1 MTKREVVRD
10 TSGRLSDVVTIAR
23 QFVRSIRIDTDFG
36 SEDGL
41 DGYICQG
48 TARNVLDAMARQV
61 QATSQRAF
69 TWTGPYGGGK
79 SSLAL
84 LLCSLV
90 GKDAKL
96 RARAKKIVDVDAEN
110 PISQVFNSG
119 HQGWT
124 VLPIVGQRGSVVQAL
139 SSSLR
144 AARGTRRG
152 PNYGRDTL
160 IDQLMHEAR
169 DRAEGVLVVIDEL
182 GKYLEAASQGIGDD
196 INFFQDLAEKASRCE
211 GRLIV
216 IGVLHQSFDAYASRL
231 SRQVRDDW
239 AKVQGRFVDIPL
251 IAATDEV
258 LELMARAIN
267 VDDGVDRNIAHCV
280 SEVASAMRERRPATP
295 SSIESSLSGCWPLH
309 PVTAALLGPVSRRK
323 FGQNERSSFG
333 FLSSREPYAFA
344 EFLDES
350 PISVASM
357 YEPARYWEYLRA
369 NMEPAILASPDGHR
383 WSAAVDAVERAEA
396 KGSALHVA
404 VTKTVALLDLF
415 RGGSGLA
422 AEERVLCVSVSGA
435 KSKDEI
441 RRALQDLVHWKIL
454 IERRHQNAFGLFAGS
469 DFDIEGAIAQAGAE
483 LSNDVVNQVSALA
496 DLQPVVAKRLYAET
510 GTMRWFDR
518 RIVQVTNLGQV
529 LSTYRPEAGAAGTFF
544 LCLPA
549 ERGQDVRAQIE
560 WQAEMIQ
567 TGQVLLGVPANA
579 NALFDLAL
587 ELTAAQNVL
596 RSRSELEGDAVA
608 RREVLSRV
616 STLQG
621 ALEEEVTD
629 ALAKSAWQWPG
640 GAQRELSGNPSTIA
654 STVAQ
659 WLYPSSPKVMSE
671 LLNREAP
678 SSNANKARRD
688 LMYRMFRHAHQR
700 DLGFEGFPADAGLYH
715 TVLRAQGLHGPKD
728 DASWGFRGPN
738 PSGDAHNRALWPAW
752 SEAQRRCLTDGPA
765 VTIKDVHALWSAR
778 PYGMRSGLIPVLSL
792 AFYLAHRGDLA
803 LYVDGVFTPE
813 LSELVIDEW
822 LIAPESVRLQHVA
835 ATPKR
840 QALLQALQ
848 RGAAESSET
857 PPDQTPLE
865 VARALVSMVLTLP
878 MWTRRT
884 MTVSKEAQLV
894 RNMLLKASDPN
905 QVLFAELPALLGGQE
920 PEIIGPALTRVL
932 AELREAYPQMLKN
945 VRHHILQALDHE
957 DGEIER
963 MRSRAQSIKGVTGDL
978 RIESLLAHLERYDH
992 SNSVIEGL
1000 ISSAISKSSAAWVD
1014 RDIDQA
1020 LVQLSSFAMEFR
1032 KAEVIAPMVRG
1043 TAGTRHLI
1051 GIVFGAGNGRRASGT
1066 VDIDAKDLPKVK
1078 ELANQLVAS
1087 LKTQK
1092 RELVLAALAEVGAQL
1107 VNDETEALNG

>member
-1 MTKREVVRD
+1 MKD
-10 TSGRLSDVVTIAR
+10 ASGRLSDVVTIAR

-36 SEDGL
+36 SEDSL

-48 TARNVLDAMARQV
+48 TARNVLEAMARQV

-96 RARAKKIVDVDAEN
+96 RAKAKRIIDVDSRH
-110 PISQVFNSG
+110 PISQVFGSG
-119 HQGWT
+119 PHGWT

-144 AARGTRRG
+144 AARGAKRG
-152 PNYGRDTL
+152 PNFGRDTL
-160 IDQLMHEAR
+160 IDQLMQEAR

-216 IGVLHQSFDAYASRL
+216 IGILHQSFDAYASRL

-239 AKVQGRFVDIPL
+239 AKVQGRFVDVPL

-258 LELMARAIN
+258 LELIARAIN
-267 VDDGVDRNIAHCV
+267 VDDGVDRNIDHCV
-280 SEVASAMRERRPATP
+280 TEVASAMRERRPATP
-295 SSIESSLSGCWPLH
+295 PSIESSLSGCWPLH

-333 FLSSREPYAFA
+333 FLSSREPHAFA

-350 PISVASM
+350 PISVRSM

-435 KSKDEI
+435 ESKDEI
-441 RRALQDLVHWKIL
+441 RRALQDLVRWKIL

-469 DFDIEGAIAQAGAE
+469 DFDIEGALAQAGAE
-483 LSNDVVNQVSALA
+483 LSNDVVDQVAALA

-518 RIVQVTNLGQV
+518 RIVQVTNLGQL
-529 LSTYRPEAGAAGTFF
+529 LSSYRPEAGAAGTFL

-549 ERGQDVRAQIE
+549 ERGQSVREQIE
-560 WQAEMIQ
+560 WQAEMSQ

-596 RSRSELEGDAVA
+596 KSRPELEGDAVA
-608 RREVLSRV
+608 RREVMSRV
-616 STLQG
+616 SALQG
-621 ALEEEVTD
+621 ALEEEVIE
-629 ALAKSAWQWPG
+629 ALAKSTWLWPG
-640 GAQRELSGNPSTIA
+640 GQDGELSGNPSTIA

-659 WLYPSSPKVMSE
+659 WLYPSSPRVMSE

-688 LMYRMFRHAHQR
+688 LMYRMFRHAHER
-700 DLGFEGFPADAGLYH
+700 DLAYEGFPADAGLYH
-715 TVLRAQGLHGPKD
+715 TVLRAQGLHGLLD
-728 DASWGFRGPN
+728 EGGWGFSP
-738 PSGDAHNRALWPAW
+738 PDPHGDAHNRSLWAAW
-752 SEAQRRCLTDGPA
+752 SAAERLCLADGPA
-765 VTIKDVHALWSAR
+765 VSVKELHALWSAR
-778 PYGMRSGLIPVLSL
+778 PYGVRSGLLPVLSL
-792 AFYLAHRGDLA
+792 AFYLAHRSDLA
-803 LYVDGVFTPE
+803 LYVDHVFTPE

-840 QALLQALQ
+840 QALLRALQ
-848 RGAAESSET
+848 RGVADHSAT
-857 PPDQTPLE
+857 TQGQTPLE
-865 VARALVSMVLTLP
+865 VARALVSMVLALP

-884 MTVSKEAQLV
+884 MAVSKDAQLV

-905 QVLFAELPALLGGQE
+905 QVLFAELPALLGSQE
-920 PEIIGPALTRVL
+920 PEIIGPALARVL
-932 AELREAYPQMLKN
+932 TELRDAYPQMLSK
-945 VRHHILQALDHE
+945 VRHHVLLALDHE
-957 DGEIER
+957 DGDIQR

-978 RIESLLAHLERYDH
+978 RIESLLAHLERYDE
-992 SNSVIEGL
+992 SDAVIEGL
-1000 ISSAISKSSAAWVD
+1000 ISSAISKPSAAWVD

-1020 LVQLSSFAMEFR
+1020 LVQLSTFAMEFR
-1032 KAEVIAPMVRG
+1032 KAEVIGPMVRG

-1051 GIVFGAGNGRRASGT
+1051 GIVFGGGNGRRASGT

-1078 ELANQLVAS
+1078 ELVTQLLAS
-1087 LKTQK
+1087 LKTQR

-1107 VNDETEALNG
+1107 VDNETEEIDG